1 MNRRVWAF
9 GIAAL
14 AFAVNAVA
22 ERALMKITTG
32 FTIIPGLA
40 DFRHAWNRGVS
51 FSLFTQSD
59 ATGRLLLMGVLAVII
74 VAVGVMTWRAAT
86 TLSAIG
92 FGLILGGA
100 LGNLADRWAYGA
112 VFDFLSLHLGSVFL
126 FVCNG
131 ADIAISAGVLLLLLD
146 GFVTKPQLTSGPS
159 PA

>member
-1 MNRRVWAF
+1 
-9 GIAAL
+9 
-14 AFAVNAVA
+14 
-22 ERALMKITTG
+22 
-32 FTIIPGLA
+32 
-40 DFRHAWNRGVS
+40 
-51 FSLFTQSD
+51 
-59 ATGRLLLMGVLAVII
+59 MGVLAAII
-74 VAVGVMTWRAAT
+74 VAVAVMTWRATT

-146 GFVTKPQLTSGPS
+146 GFVTRPRSTSGPS

>member
-1 MNRRVWAF
+1 MNRRTLAF
-9 GIAAL
+9 GIAAA
-14 AFAVNAVA
+14 AFAVNALA
-22 ERALMKITTG
+22 ERALMQITTG

-59 ATGRLLLMGVLAVII
+59 NTGRLILMAVLAVII
-74 VAVGVMTWRAAT
+74 VAVAVMAWRAT
-86 TLSAIG
+86 TSLSAAA

-112 VFDFLSLHLGSVFL
+112 VFDFLSLHLGSIFL

-131 ADIAISAGVLLLLLD
+131 ADIFISAGVVLLLLD
-146 GFVTKPQLTSGPS
+146 GYLAKPRST
-159 PA
+159 